1 MGKEIEK
8 GNSCEYNRLYDYKK
22 DDKNYIFVRRRSM
35 FEFLEYPKC
44 STCKKAKKYLEDNN
58 IPFCDRHI
66 IDRKPTKEEL
76 NKWIILSGKEIKNWF
91 NTSGVKYKELKL
103 KDKLPNMTDD
113 EKIELLSTDGMLVKR
128 PILVT
133 TEKVY
138 IGFKENEWKEII
150 INKEN
155 YQ

>member
-1 MGKEIEK
+1 
-8 GNSCEYNRLYDYKK
+8 
-22 DDKNYIFVRRRSM
+22 M

-58 IPFCDRHI
+58 ISFSDRNI

-76 NKWIILSGKEIKNWF
+76 SKWIILSKKEIKSWF

-133 TEKVY
+133 NDKVY
-138 IGFKENEWKEII
+138 IGFKENEWKEIMR
-150 INKEN
+150 NKEN
-155 YQ
+155 FNEEN

>member
-1 MGKEIEK
+1 
-8 GNSCEYNRLYDYKK
+8 
-22 DDKNYIFVRRRSM
+22 M

-58 IPFCDRHI
+58 ISFSDRHI

-76 NKWIILSGKEIKNWF
+76 NKWIILSKKEIKSWF

-103 KDKLPNMTDD
+103 KDKLPNMTND

-133 TEKVY
+133 NNKVY
-138 IGFKENEWKEII
+138 IGFKEDEWKEIMR
-150 INKEN
+150 NEEN
-155 YQ
+155 FNEKN